1 MYGEA
6 AAIRL
11 STVELDRAFELSVL
25 PERGRLY
32 RLALVIT
39 RDPSAAEDAVQE
51 TLLAAWKAWPKVRD
65 PYRPGGWLTRIC
77 VNQCIRRRRS
87 FHRPVAF
94 DEASLTDVSARQQIE
109 LGGELVDFD
118 RAFGL
123 LTARQRAVFTLHV
136 RHGYTVAEC
145 AELVG
150 CRPGT
155 ARSHLARAV
164 ATLRKEMDNA

>member
-1 MYGEA
+1 MYREA

-11 STVELDRAFELSVL
+11 SRIELDRAFEVSVL
-25 PERGRLY
+25 AERGRLY
-32 RLALVIT
+32 GLALVIT

-51 TLLAAWKAWPKVRD
+51 TLLAAWKAWPTVRD
-65 PYRPGGWLTRIC
+65 PYRPGGWWTCIC
-77 VNQCIRRRRS
+77 VNQCIRRRQRFNRS
-87 FHRPVAF
+87 VAF
-94 DEASLTDVSARQQIE
+94 DDGLLVNVTARQQIE
-109 LGGELVDFD
+109 LGGEFVDFD
-118 RAFGL
+118 RAFDL

-136 RHGYTVAEC
+136 GHGYTVAEC

-164 ATLRKEMDNA
+164 ATLRKEMDHA

>member
-1 MYGEA
+1 MFEEA

-11 STVELDRAFELSVL
+11 STLESDRAFELGVL

-77 VNQCIRRRRS
+77 VNQCIARRFRLPRS
-87 FHRPVAF
+87 VEFN
-94 DEASLTDVSARQQIE
+94 DASLAGASVRQQVE
-109 LGGELVDFD
+109 LNGDLVDFD

-164 ATLRKEMDNA
+164 ATLRKEMDHG

>member
-1 MYGEA
+1 MYQEA

-11 STVELDRAFELSVL
+11 STLELDRAFELSVL

-32 RLALVIT
+32 RLALIIT

-51 TLLAAWKAWPKVRD
+51 TLLAAWKAWPKVHD

-77 VNQCIRRRRS
+77 VNQCTRRRRVS
-87 FHRPVAF
+87 RSVAL
-94 DEASLTDVSARQQIE
+94 DDDLLADVTARQQIE
-109 LGGELVDFD
+109 LGGELVDFH

>member
-1 MYGEA
+1 MYREA
-6 AAIRL
+6 ASITL
-11 STVELDRAFELSVL
+11 SAGELDRAFEMSVL

-32 RLALVIT
+32 GLALVIT

-65 PYRPGGWLTRIC
+65 PNRPGGWLTRIC
-77 VNQCIRRRRS
+77 VNQCIRRRHSFNRS
-87 FHRPVAF
+87 VPF
-94 DEASLTDVSARQQIE
+94 DDLSLANLIARQQIE

-136 RHGYTVAEC
+136 RHGYTIAEC
-145 AELVG
+145 AQLVG

-164 ATLRKEMDNA
+164 ATLRKEMDHA

>member
-1 MYGEA
+1 MYVEA

-11 STVELDRAFELSVL
+11 STLELDRAFEVSVL
-25 PERGRLY
+25 PERGRLFA
-32 RLALVIT
+32 LALVIT
-39 RDPSAAEDAVQE
+39 RDRSAAEDAVQE
-51 TLLAAWKAWPKVRD
+51 TLLAAWKAWPTVSD

-77 VNQCIRRRRS
+77 VNQCIRRRRRFS
-87 FHRPVAF
+87 PPVAL
-94 DEASLTDVSARQQIE
+94 DDASIADVTARRQIE
-109 LGGELVDFD
+109 LGGDLVDFD

-136 RHGYTVAEC
+136 RHGYTVTEC

-164 ATLRKEMDNA
+164 ATLRKEMERA

>member
-11 STVELDRAFELSVL
+11 STLELDRAFEVSVL

-32 RLALVIT
+32 ALALVIT

-77 VNQCIRRRRS
+77 VHQSIRRRHRDDRS
-87 FHRPVAF
+87 VAL
-94 DEASLTDVSARQQIE
+94 DDASISDVTARRQID
-109 LGGELVDFD
+109 LGADLVDFD

-123 LTARQRAVFTLHV
+123 LTTRQRAVFTLHV
-136 RHGYTVAEC
+136 RHGYTVTEC
-145 AELVG
+145 A
-150 CRPGT
+150 
-155 ARSHLARAV
+155 
-164 ATLRKEMDNA
+164 